1 MARTLVLMLSFT
13 ALIGSG
19 AFLYAEVRARN
30 AEPAWPALEQPGV
43 RWVEKNFEVCGD
55 TSSDHFDFTTG
66 LVLEQGTGAA
76 ARLAVHYRS
85 PDDCVYLELVGEYL
99 SLVSMRG
106 GLRRD
111 LAHVVLR
118 QAPRPGVEHSLE
130 LRRRGPLLVAVL
142 DGQVRAAAFV
152 EGYSGGK
159 AAVGQR
165 GRGLK
170 FRGPGAYNL
179 EPVLFMDDFMRSEK
193 SASPWQTVFGAWK
206 SKGLRN
212 PSMSANAFR
221 FGGTGSPALAVTG
234 RDSWDF
240 YSFAASF
247 QGPAGGKV
255 GLAFNYRD
263 KDNYCFFRWT
273 ARAQAATS
281 AAGLAE
287 LVRVSGGKETVLHRN
302 LVGYIPGQW
311 YHAEVRL
318 GYGWAEVYVDEQM
331 LLSASDPS
339 LTGGRVGLW
348 ADSQEPAFFDDV
360 RVAEA
365 TFFRENFGDP
375 ASTWESWDRLGGKW
389 EPADGRDAE
398 GLEFSAGPEGG
409 LRVFGSARWGNYVS
423 RAEILPRSGRVGLVY
438 HYRDAT
444 SYSCLSYD
452 VDAGMLELVRFRGG
466 KREVVDKKAVKLAPE
481 MHTFEV
487 YLDRGLTR
495 ARVDGRYELSDW
507 QTDTEV
513 GGSGLAE
520 LGRTGLAVW
529 NGRALARSASV
540 QLSGEL
546 EPLPSINPIF
556 ATDREMTNW
565 SSWQGDWAMNPRDP
579 KKVRWH
585 RAKFSGDV
593 TLLVEVAKL
602 EKDDYELALSV
613 AKSGVKAKNG
623 YILKLV
629 RPVPEGLAAEAKSGE
644 GLPAGAALVLTRNG
658 VTVAQSLV
666 PGSGRVW
673 TLALRKAGPFLI
685 GYVNSRQ
692 VLTFID
698 SAPLTGQKVAWYGRG
713 VKVEDDGFRVYSP
726 AVLNY
731 PFSKAPSDWR
741 VAAGLW
747 EVSNRWQCDP
757 RWSFFSGRSLSHQER
772 TMTGAE
778 ANLPA
783 DKKLQA
789 VLWNKR
795 EFGDNVVIEFFAG
808 IKMLRRRGA
817 RYQYA
822 RDINCTLSADGKDVS
837 SGYSFLFGGF
847 DNDHSAI
854 MRKGKEVA
862 RTSSEERHRI
872 PRRSN
877 IHHRWFY
884 VRAERRGAELHFTVD
899 GGRVVD
905 LKYTDPDPL
914 PGKRMA
920 IWTWD
925 CGIIISR
932 VRVSGAGARGF
943 EPFDFTPGDKCA
955 SPYPDE

>member
-1 MARTLVLMLSFT
+1 MARTLGLMFSFT
-13 ALIGSG
+13 ALIASG

-30 AEPAWPALEQPGV
+30 ADPAWPALEKPGV
-43 RWVEKNFEVCGD
+43 RWVEKNFSVRGD
-55 TSSDHFDFTTG
+55 TTGDHFDLTTG
-66 LVLEQGTGAA
+66 LVLESGTGAA

-85 PDDCVYLELVGEYL
+85 PDDCLYLELVGQYL
-99 SLVSMRG
+99 KLFSARG
-106 GLRRD
+106 GLHRE
-111 LAHVVLR
+111 LARVTLPR
-118 QAPRPGVEHSLE
+118 APRPGVEHALE
-130 LRRRGPLLVAVL
+130 LRRRGPLLVALL
-142 DGQVRAAAFV
+142 DNQVRAAAFV
-152 EGYSGGK
+152 EGFSGGK

-165 GRGLK
+165 GSGLK
-170 FRGPGAYNL
+170 FVGPGVYDL
-179 EPVLFMDDFMRSEK
+179 EPVLYIDHFMRSEK
-193 SASPWQTVFGAWK
+193 TASPWQPVSGSWK

-221 FGGTGSPALAVTG
+221 FSGSGSPALAVTG
-234 RDSWDF
+234 RDSWDL
-240 YSFAASF
+240 YSYVASF

-255 GLAFNYRD
+255 GLVFNYRD
-263 KDNYCFFRWT
+263 RDNYCLFRWA
-273 ARAQAATS
+273 AREQPATS
-281 AAGLAE
+281 AEGRAE
-287 LVRVSGGKETVLHRN
+287 LVRVSGRKETVLDHR
-302 LVGYIPGQW
+302 LVGYLPEQW
-311 YHAEVRL
+311 YRAEVRL
-318 GYGWAEVYVDEQM
+318 GYGWAEVYVDDQ
-331 LLSASDPS
+331 LLLAASDPS

-348 ADSQEPAFFDDV
+348 VDSQKTALFDDV

-365 TFFRENFGDP
+365 TFFRDSFEEPG
-375 ASTWESWDRLGGKW
+375 STWRSWDRLGGEW
-389 EPADGRDAE
+389 SLANGRDAE

-409 LRVFGSARWGNYVS
+409 VCVFGSARWGNYVA
-423 RAEILPRSGRVGLVY
+423 RAEILPRSGRSGLVY

-452 VDAGMLELVRFRGG
+452 VEAGVIELASFRGG
-466 KREVVDKKAVKLAPE
+466 KRQVLAKKSVKLAPE

-495 ARVDGRYELSDW
+495 ARVDGRHELSAW
-507 QTDTEV
+507 QTDTDA
-513 GGSGLAE
+513 GGTGLAE

-529 NGRALARSASV
+529 KGRALARSVSV
-540 QLSGEL
+540 QLSGDL

-565 SSWQGDWAMNPRDP
+565 SSWQGDWAMDRRDP

-593 TLLVEVAKL
+593 TLLVEVAKI
-602 EKDDYELALSV
+602 ERDDYELTLSV
-613 AKSGVKAKNG
+613 AKSGVKANNG

-629 RPVPEGLAAEAKSGE
+629 RPVPKELAAKAGGAE
-644 GLPAGAALVLTRNG
+644 GPAGAALVLTRDG
-658 VTVAQSLV
+658 LTVARSLV
-666 PGSGRVW
+666 PDSGRVW

-698 SAPLTGQKVAWYGRG
+698 DAPLTGQKVAWYARG
-713 VKVEDDGFRVYSP
+713 VKVEEDGFRVYSP

-731 PFSKAPSDWR
+731 PFSKAPADWR

-772 TMTGAE
+772 SMTAAE
-778 ANLPA
+778 AKLPA
-783 DKKLQA
+783 DKNLQA

-795 EFGDNVVIEFFAG
+795 KYGDNVVVEFFAG
-808 IKMLRRRGA
+808 IKMLGRRGR
-817 RYQYA
+817 RYEYA

-854 MRKGKEVA
+854 LRKGKEVA
-862 RTSSEERHRI
+862 RTPSDERHRI

-884 VRAERRGAELHFTVD
+884 IRAERCGAQLHFTVD
-899 GGRVVD
+899 GGRVAD

-914 PGKRMA
+914 PGGRVA

-925 CGIIISR
+925 CGIMISR
-932 VRVSGAGARGF
+932 VRISGAGARGC
-943 EPFDFTPGDKCA
+943 EPFDFTPGARCA